1 MSRPFWQSQ
10 LRKKLA
16 SLSLSRPDGD
26 RLRVAVVG
34 IGHALNGDDGAGIA
48 VAQAL
53 TARLTTPTLL
63 VLDAGAAPENQ
74 TGALR
79 RFDPAL
85 VLFVDAANM
94 GGAPGEVRL
103 LDWQDTTGLSASTH
117 TLPLHVIAQY
127 LVHELGCDVAL
138 LGIQPQQNA
147 VMAPLSPLIEGVV
160 REVVSELADA
170 LTGPVSAH

>member
-1 MSRPFWQSQ
+1 
-10 LRKKLA
+10 
-16 SLSLSRPDGD
+16 
-26 RLRVAVVG
+26 VAVVG
-34 IGHALNGDDGAGIA
+34 IGQALNGDDGAGIA

-53 TARLTTPTLL
+53 AARLDDPRVL
-63 VLDAGAAPENQ
+63 VVEAGAAPENQ

-85 VLFVDAANM
+85 VLFVDAADM

-103 LDWQDTTGLSASTH
+103 LDWQATTGLSASTH

-127 LVHELGCDVAL
+127 LVHELRCEVAL

-147 VMAPLSPLIEGVV
+147 AMAPLSPLIADVV
-160 REVVSELADA
+160 DEVVSGLAEA
-170 LTGPVSAH
+170 LAGPTAPPA